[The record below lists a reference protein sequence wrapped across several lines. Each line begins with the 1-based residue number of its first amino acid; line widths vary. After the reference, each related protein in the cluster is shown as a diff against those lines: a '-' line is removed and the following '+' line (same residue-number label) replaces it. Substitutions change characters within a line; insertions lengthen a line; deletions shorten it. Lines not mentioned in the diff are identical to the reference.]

1 MEPQILLDPNWEW
14 VDGTYTLFRKGR
26 PHYNALQISIA
37 LNEEKKI
44 LGTAD
49 LDILVLN
56 WVERIGGRS
65 LQQSRGQCSYGEFS
79 SSIFSARDF
88 PHCQLWCI
96 SNGIHFIF
104 VTFICDATPTT
115 EELNE
120 TEAMALSL
128 TLG

>member
-14 VDGTYTLFRKGR
+14 VDGTYTLSRKGR
-26 PHYNALQISIA
+26 SNINTLQISIA
-37 LNEEKKI
+37 LNKEEKI
-44 LGTAD
+44 LGISA
-49 LDILVLN
+49 LDMLALN
-56 WVERIGGRS
+56 WVERIGGKS
-65 LQQSRGQCSYGEFS
+65 LQQFRGQCSYGEFS
-79 SSIFSARDF
+79 SSIFSAEDF

-104 VTFICDATPTT
+104 ATFICDVTPTA

-120 TEAMALSL
+120 VEAMALSL